1 MFRRLSLFRKISGL
15 FSGFNSNQSSAKAL
29 AASEARNRALI
40 EFAYDA
46 FIGMDTAGNIT
57 DWNRQAEKTFGWSLE
72 EVLGK
77 QLSDIIIPERYRE
90 AHRIGLA
97 RYMASG
103 EGPVLNKRMEV
114 MACHRLGHEVPVE
127 MTIYPIQPGKDVLFG
142 AFLHD
147 ISERKQAEANL
158 AKLNQ
163 ELEQKIEVRT
173 RELTTANRLKDEFL
187 ATVSHELRTPLG
199 VIMGYT
205 DMILENEMSAHDQRE
220 ALKTIHRSGKAQ
232 TQIISDLL
240 DVSRIITGKME
251 LEIDNVDLKAGIDA
265 ALKSISIAASAKN
278 IQIVTAI
285 DSTLGFVRG
294 DAGRLQQILWNLLS
308 NAVKF
313 TPKNGRVQ
321 IILRSEKSRAVI
333 EVVDSGKGIEASFLP
348 YVFERFR
355 QEDATTTRKY
365 GGLGLGLAIVRHL
378 VEAHGGSVEVES
390 EGLNCGARFI
400 VKLPMMGAL
409 EDVHTPKVTSVG
421 SAVSGTKTLSGLSI
435 LAVEDDMD
443 TRKLIG
449 LILTNAGAK
458 AVLASSVAEGFKYFT
473 EKMPDLVLS
482 DINMP
487 GKDGYEFIAMLRK
500 LPPEKGGNIPAIAF
514 TAHARQEEL
523 QMMAS
528 GGFDMQI
535 SKPADANVL
544 VNNIKR
550 VLDEKNR

>member
-1 MFRRLSLFRKISGL
+1 MFIHFLLFKKFGRL
-15 FSGFNSNQSSAKAL
+15 FSAKSSAKVL

-57 DWNRQAEKTFGWSLE
+57 DWNRQAEKTFGWSQE
-72 EVLGK
+72 EVLGRS
-77 QLSDIIIPERYRE
+77 LSDIIIPERYRE
-90 AHRIGLA
+90 GHRKGLA

-103 EGPVLNKRMEV
+103 VGPVLNKRIEV
-114 MACHRLGHEVPVE
+114 MACHRSGHEVPVE

-163 ELEQKIEVRT
+163 ELELKIEERT

-199 VIMGYT
+199 VMMGYT
-205 DMILENEMSAHDQRE
+205 DMILENEMSEQDQRE
-220 ALKTIHRSGKAQ
+220 ALKTIRRNGKAQ

-251 LEIDNVDLKAGIDA
+251 LEIENVDLKAGIDA
-265 ALKSISIAASAKN
+265 ALKSINIAASAKN
-278 IQIVTAI
+278 IQVITAI
-285 DSTLGFVRG
+285 DSTMGFVRG

-313 TPKNGRVQ
+313 TPKNGRIH
-321 IILRSEKSRAVI
+321 IILRSENSRAVI
-333 EVVDSGKGIEASFLP
+333 EVVDSGKGIEPSFLP

-390 EGLNCGARFI
+390 EGLNRGARFI
-400 VKLPMMGAL
+400 VKLPMLGTL
-409 EDVHTPKVTSVG
+409 EDLYTPK
-421 SAVSGTKTLSGLSI
+421 SASENITLPNDKILAGLNI

-458 AVLASSVAEGFKYFT
+458 PTLASSVAEGFKYFT
-473 EKMPDLVLS
+473 EKIPDLVLS
-482 DINMP
+482 DITMP
-487 GKDGYEFIAMLRK
+487 GKDGYEFISMLRK
-500 LPPEKGGNIPAIAF
+500 LPPEQGGNIPAIAF
-514 TAHARQEEL
+514 TAHARQEVLE
-523 QMMAS
+523 MMAS

-535 SKPADANVL
+535 SKPADAHVL
-544 VNNIKR
+544 VNNIKK
-550 VLDEKNR
+550 VLEEKSR